1 MNFPTRLTMQKAN
14 EIAVV
19 AAKAAPAAVKDT
31 GRVQIGGGAIHFS
44 DVTPGHAST
53 KDTGRVKI
61 GGGAV
66 SF

>member
-1 MNFPTRLTMQKAN
+1 MQKAK
-14 EIAVV
+14 EIAVDT
-19 AAKAAPAAVKDT
+19 AKTAAVKDT

-44 DVTPGHAST
+44 DVTPT

>member
-1 MNFPTRLTMQKAN
+1 MQKGN
-14 EIAVV
+14 EIAVE
-19 AAKAAPAAVKDT
+19 AAKAAPEATKDT
-31 GRVQIGGGAIHFS
+31 GRVHIGGGAIHFS
-44 DVTPGHAST
+44 DVTPGREAT

>member
-1 MNFPTRLTMQKAN
+1 MQKAK
-14 EIAVV
+14 EIAVDG
-19 AAKAAPAAVKDT
+19 AKAAPEAVKDV
-31 GRVQIGGGAIHFS
+31 GRVKIGGGAIHFS
-44 DVTPGHAST
+44 DVTPDREAT